1 MPVEQSVIED
11 WLAGRAIPGVAFR
24 LNELVRILAGQA
36 AEQSAW
42 VVCLVEL
49 EPEPLYTVELVP
61 GRADLHVTQSAL
73 APC

>member
-49 EPEPLYTVELVP
+49 EPLRVRQTA
-61 GRADLHVTQSAL
+61 RAGWPICT
-73 APC
+73 